1 MNLQSFCLC
10 CVPNNP
16 PFLPRD
22 TIVGEG
28 FSFLQLCLKLA
39 GDFYLFIH
47 IVCFFLI
54 SNTKGI
60 IVFINRK
67 ITLKLKHWAAAE
79 KNNYLL
85 ESFLVVDYWLL
96 PPKLPIFYIL
106 LKIYFIDY
114 TITLAAFPPL
124 PPSTQHSHSLHQ
136 SLPNSSCPWV
146 IHVPYFSD
154 DKMHFSLPNLRG
166 KWVCVL

>member
-39 GDFYLFIH
+39 GDLYLFIH

-96 PPKLPIFYIL
+96 PPKLPIFLHSFKNIFYWL
-106 LKIYFIDY
+106 CYY
-114 TITLAAFPPL
+114 TCSFSPFAPLHTKLPFPPSI
-124 PPSTQHSHSLHQ
+124 PPQYLMSMGHT
-136 SLPNSSCPWV
+136 CT
-146 IHVPYFSD
+146 IF
-154 DKMHFSLPNLRG
+154 FGR
-166 KWVCVL
+166 